1 MLIQKLDIKSSY
13 IPKSERLNKSNSTPS
28 LFSTNNINNIKNS
41 IRLPFLS
48 NDTKI
53 KNDSVQ
59 LSYLNAYDM
68 RNFLYNNSNFSTD
81 LMVKYEP
88 KRLLASKK
96 RRNKNNT
103 NTFMDLRNMPLNE
116 NKVFRSLSTNKDN
129 NIFSTNIIQISDK
142 KGDEFFDEDVFRLK
156 NFDFR
161 YKSLVKIE
169 ENIKEFNSMKKNRNL
184 ISQIKINT
192 YDEIINKLTKLM
204 YAQKNIFDR
213 GLAKLESNNE
223 NNNTNSDFNE
233 FIKKEVSTFCDYNN
247 LMNKLISLLYEEIN
261 EGKDSNF
268 KLLQKNHEEE
278 ILINAKSKS
287 LNELNS
293 YINRYDIDT
302 KLNYMKNQEKK
313 RKHIKEMY
321 ISKKNEYIYKIY
333 QLENEIKLMANILNK
348 NKIYFNKCKEYEEK
362 INLSKKEID
371 QMKTFFRRELKEKNY
386 LYEEEITKKQELKE
400 ELSNIKRVVDNLK
413 REKKSN
419 RNLNIMSKDTIK
431 KLEERVNE
439 KKENIMMINEELES
453 FLRENYQLKKK
464 IKDKEFIIVTL
475 EMKIKKDKEKENI
488 LNNTNS
494 NNTNTNN

>member
-1 MLIQKLDIKSSY
+1 
-13 IPKSERLNKSNSTPS
+13 
-28 LFSTNNINNIKNS
+28 
-41 IRLPFLS
+41 
-48 NDTKI
+48 
-53 KNDSVQ
+53 
-59 LSYLNAYDM
+59 
-68 RNFLYNNSNFSTD
+68 
-81 LMVKYEP
+81 
-88 KRLLASKK
+88 
-96 RRNKNNT
+96 
-103 NTFMDLRNMPLNE
+103 
-116 NKVFRSLSTNKDN
+116 
-129 NIFSTNIIQISDK
+129 
-142 KGDEFFDEDVFRLK
+142 
-156 NFDFR
+156 
-161 YKSLVKIE
+161 
-169 ENIKEFNSMKKNRNL
+169 
-184 ISQIKINT
+184 
-192 YDEIINKLTKLM
+192 
-204 YAQKNIFDR
+204 
-213 GLAKLESNNE
+213 
-223 NNNTNSDFNE
+223 
-233 FIKKEVSTFCDYNN
+233 
-247 LMNKLISLLYEEIN
+247 MNKLISLLYEEIN